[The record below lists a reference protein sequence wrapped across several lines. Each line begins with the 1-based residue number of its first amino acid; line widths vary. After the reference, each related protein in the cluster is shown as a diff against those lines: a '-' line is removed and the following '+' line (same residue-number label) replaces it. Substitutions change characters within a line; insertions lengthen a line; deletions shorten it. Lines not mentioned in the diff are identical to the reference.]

1 MMMKK
6 YIILLILTAAA
17 CSGLIAARA
26 TVSNTQ
32 YKLTSYTD
40 MVVDLSFTGKAGD
53 GVIRAQVSYDV
64 AKLLDT
70 GKNVLLQAEGKQY
83 GAYISYIS
91 NTYENGMC
99 MLELGYDGGI
109 PPGMSVEIK
118 AVAHVEDILTIPN
131 SCITYGDDGAWVTVL
146 KDGRN
151 TKRYIKCGIADGKNV
166 QVISGLS
173 EGEAVLLPKEA

>member
-1 MMMKK
+1 MKK

-26 TVSNTQ
+26 TVSNME
-32 YKLTSYTD
+32 YKLAAYAD
-40 MVVDLSFTGKAGD
+40 MTVDLAFMGKAGD

-64 AKLLDT
+64 AKLLQA
-70 GKNVLLQAEGKQY
+70 GKNVVLAADGKQY
-83 GAYISYIS
+83 KAYISYIS

-99 MLELGYDGGI
+99 MIECGYDGGI
-109 PPGMSVEIK
+109 APGSSVEIS

-131 SCITYGDDGAWVTVL
+131 SCITYDDDGAWITVL

-151 TKRYIKCGIADGKNV
+151 IKRYIKCGITDGKNV
-166 QVISGLS
+166 QVIAGLS
-173 EGEAVLLPKEA
+173 EGEAVLLPKE